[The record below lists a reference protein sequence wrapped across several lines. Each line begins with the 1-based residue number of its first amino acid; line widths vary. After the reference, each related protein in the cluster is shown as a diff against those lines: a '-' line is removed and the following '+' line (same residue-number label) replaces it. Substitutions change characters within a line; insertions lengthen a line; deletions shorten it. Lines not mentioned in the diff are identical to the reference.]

1 MALTINGMVMN
12 GPTPIMSI
20 MFRAVALETPMPRIR
35 VWGAWLVVPAA
46 SSVGCRWSLARSMG
60 FTVDRVTD

>member
-20 MFRAVALETPMPRIR
+20 MFSAVALETPMPRIR
-35 VWGAWLVVPAA
+35 VWEL
-46 SSVGCRWSLARSMG
+46 RWSFRLRRWSIRRW
-60 FTVDRVTD
+60 TLPRP